1 MSGPT
6 SFDLA
11 SFLAQHPRKR
21 MARTKKV
28 GINSEAEDIAKWFM
42 DNFTP
47 GKLMEILKDSRKEPI
62 NLEWYVKKLLKLYDH
77 KETSA
82 TVKLQILDRF
92 RDLILLGAIQDP
104 ELVASMRGKAP
115 VQEADPFMGKK
126 LKVRRGA

>member
-1 MSGPT
+1 
-6 SFDLA
+6 
-11 SFLAQHPRKR
+11 